1 MKHFIIPNVGL
12 FHVKHFGQFTSAE
25 VFASAFIFS
34 GFDRSLRKPLSG
46 QQSGETTREGTGKKE
61 CGAAEDAFLC
71 DGADGGDRFQLRRGW
86 RKKDGGDRFQL
97 RREGGEKHGTAKTVP
112 GAECRNP
119 VAAVVAGG
127 RNAFHRGGAAEKNA
141 RRQKPFPDS
150 GAAEKSLSGRE
161 FMYLPFPPTRTPL
174 QGRFFRR

>member
-1 MKHFIIPNVGL
+1 M

-34 GFDRSLRKPLSG
+34 GFDRGLRKPLSG
-46 QQSGETTREGTGKKE
+46 QQSGETTRGGTGKKE

-71 DGADGGDRFQLRRGW
+71 DGA
-86 RKKDGGDRFQL
+86 DGGDRFQL

-150 GAAEKSLSGRE
+150 GAAEKILSGRE